1 MDIALT
7 GSQVGLGFIGLIVLI
22 LALIFILRNMF
33 SSKEGMGEK
42 YTDSD
47 FTTALKSR
55 VKYPDVDIFRHRGT
69 LIGLGLAAALGMT
82 VLGFSWTNYENVV
95 DVSQYSLEV
104 DEEIE
109 IEPPRT
115 AEPPPPPP
123 PPPPPVIEEVP
134 EEEIEEEEQPE
145 FEDQTV
151 EEETVFEEPPPP
163 PKEEAAPPPPPPPPP
178 PPEPDVDEIFKV
190 VEQMPLFGGC
200 ADKACSDGALIKYIQ
215 GNIKYPAI
223 ARENGVE
230 GRVFIRFVVERDG
243 KVTDAEIVRD
253 IGAGCGEAALK
264 VIKGMNNLAQ
274 SWTPGKQ
281 RGKAVRVLYTL
292 PATFKLEG

>member
-1 MDIALT
+1 MEIELSGTQVLLAFLAIAAVIL
-7 GSQVGLGFIGLIVLI
+7 VLI
-22 LALIFILRNMF
+22 FVLRNIF
-33 SSKEGMGEK
+33 GTKDNLSEK
-42 YTDSD
+42 YAGSTR
-47 FTTALKSR
+47 AALLKSR
-55 VKYPDVDIFRHRGT
+55 VKYPEVDVFKHSGT
-69 LIGLGLAAALGMT
+69 FFGFGLASALALT
-82 VLGFSWTNYENVV
+82 VFGFSWTDYEKQI

-151 EEETVFEEPPPP
+151 EEETVFEEAPPP
-163 PKEEAAPPPPPPPPP
+163 PKEVAPPPPPPPPP
-178 PPEPDVDEIFKV
+178 PPAPDVEEIFKV

-200 ADKACSDGALIKYIQ
+200 TDKACSDKKLIQFLYKSL
-215 GNIKYPAI
+215 KYPAI

-230 GRVFIRFVVERDG
+230 GRVYIQFVVERDG
-243 KVTDAEIVRD
+243 KVTDGKIVRD

-264 VIKGMNNLAQ
+264 VVNSMNDLAQ
-274 SWTPGKQ
+274 AWKPGKQ
-281 RGKAVRVLYTL
+281 RGQSVRVLYTL
-292 PATFKLEG
+292 PVTFKLES

>member
-7 GSQVGLGFIGLIVLI
+7 GSQVLISFIVLATI
-22 LALIFILRNMF
+22 IVALILGLKYMF
-33 SSKEGMGEK
+33 GTKKNIGENYEGKTSS
-42 YTDSD
+42 S
-47 FTTALKSR
+47 ALQAR
-55 VKYPDVDIFRHRGT
+55 VKYPEVDVFRHSGT
-69 LIGLGLAAALGMT
+69 LFRLGLASALAMT
-82 VLGFSWTNYENVV
+82 VIGFSWTTYENNI
-95 DVSQYSLEV
+95 DVSQYDLNV
-104 DEEIE
+104 DDEIE

-134 EEEIEEEEQPE
+134 EEEIEEDEQPE

-151 EEETVFEEPPPP
+151 EEETVFDEPPPP
-163 PKEEAAPPPPPPPPP
+163 PKEEAPPPPPPPPP
-178 PPEPDVDEIFKV
+178 PPEPEVDEIFKV

-200 ADKACSDGALIKYIQ
+200 SDKACSDEALIRYIQ

-230 GRVFIRFVVERDG
+230 GRVFIRFVVERSG
-243 KVTDAEIVRD
+243 KVSDVQIVRD
-253 IGAGCGEAALK
+253 IGAGCGDAAKK
-264 VIKGMNNLAQ
+264 VIEGMNTLAQ
-274 SWTPGKQ
+274 GWTPGKQ